1 MQPAFGAF
9 NKLVYGFRTFVARQL
24 GFAFLSFYPQL
35 GVARVAVNDHVV
47 TLLLLEQGQGMHDSQ
62 KLTNVVGTFY
72 RTIVKDLL
80 TRFQIDTTVFHFSR
94 IAGAGCVYSQSL
106 GFDFR
111 REGKYGVMTSR
122 SGGLGGM
129 SDLGRTAGC
138 FLRVG
143 RGGGS
148 CAKA

>member
-9 NKLVYGFRTFVARQL
+9 NKLVYGFRTFVAHQL
-24 GFAFLSFYPQL
+24 GLAFLSFYPQL

-80 TRFQIDTTVFHFSR
+80 TRFQIDTAVFHFSR
-94 IAGAGCVYSQSL
+94 IAGAGSVYSQSL

-111 REGKYGVMTSR
+111 REGKYGVMTIV
-122 SGGLGGM
+122 GGLGACPTWGVPQTV
-129 SDLGRTAGC
+129 SCGWAEAE
-138 FLRVG
+138 VP
-143 RGGGS
+143 